1 MKSLLTALP
10 LLCLLS
16 LNATALE
23 IVQWQRLPIAV
34 SLQVGQERI
43 IFVDRNV
50 RVGMPRS
57 LKNQLRVQSN
67 GGALYLRA
75 NGLIEPTRLQ
85 LQDMSNGEI
94 ILLDIAAT
102 EVPSDTPAL
111 EPLKIVKAEP
121 VEPDTTQLA
130 DTQEQKPTAQTPVPV
145 VLTRYAAQNLYAPLR
160 TVEPLHGVTQVRVDR
175 HLNLQNLLPTLP
187 VQASVLGAW
196 QLDDFQ
202 VTAVRLQ
209 NRSSSVLQLDP
220 RLLQGDF
227 IAATFQHRSLDVQGT
242 AADSTA
248 LYLITRGHDLAQALL
263 PAMSPIDAT
272 SNLPNPRERA
282 HEK

>member
-1 MKSLLTALP
+1 MKSLLAALP

-16 LNATALE
+16 LNAKALE

-34 SLQVGQERI
+34 LLQVGQERI

-67 GGALYLRA
+67 SGALYLRA

-85 LQDMSNGEI
+85 LQDVSNGEI

-111 EPLKIVKAEP
+111 EPLKIVKAAP
-121 VEPDTTQLA
+121 VEPDATQPG
-130 DTQEQKPTAQTPVPV
+130 DTQEQRPAQTPVPV

-160 TVEPLHGVTQVRVDR
+160 TVEPLYGVTQARVDR
-175 HLNLQNLLPTLP
+175 HLSLHSLLPTLP

-209 NRSSSVLQLDP
+209 NRSSSALQLDP